1 MSSFAI
7 SLLGRDYPDLGPL
20 AVVHA
25 LEGGALALS
34 RGREPKAYAHTD
46 PNEDGALLVRT
57 PDGVV
62 LAVADGYNGS
72 AASERSLDAVRDA
85 APELMVEDDEAFER
99 AGAELARSIAAS
111 LGRVAPS
118 RSWLL
123 VAALRAGRCHFA
135 SFGDS
140 ALFRAGARGRLNV
153 INELALRPS
162 LAGRK
167 LLTPLWCGA
176 FERAPGERI
185 AIVSDGVT
193 NFMQD
198 PASLPR
204 LLADAADDAA
214 AARSIA
220 EAALGGG
227 AGDNVAVAV
236 FGADLG

>member
-1 MSSFAI
+1 MSNFAI
-7 SLLGRDYPDLGPL
+7 SLLGRDYPELGPL
-20 AVVHA
+20 TVVLA
-25 LEGGALALS
+25 PEGGALALS
-34 RGREPKAYAHTD
+34 RGREPKPYPHTD

-57 PDGVV
+57 PEGVA

-85 APELMVEDDEAFER
+85 APALIVEDDEAFER
-99 AGAELARSIAAS
+99 AAAELARSIAAS
-111 LGRVAPS
+111 LAALVPS
-118 RSWLL
+118 RSCLL
-123 VAALRAGRCHFA
+123 VASLRAERCHFA

-140 ALFRAGARGRLNV
+140 ALFRAGAPGQLNV
-153 INELALRPS
+153 INGLALRPS
-162 LAGRK
+162 LATRK
-167 LLTPLWCGA
+167 LLTPLWCGG

-204 LLADAADDAA
+204 LLAGAANDAA

-220 EAALGGG
+220 EAALSGG

-236 FGADLG
+236 FGPDLA